1 MAHLVVVCF
10 GQIVHGCTGSYHA
23 VRNILHAK
31 PLERG
36 GVEMTQQQFFREI
49 FGKHPVVESI
59 QVMLFAKEIGKLA
72 AFVFLDDD
80 FAGLKAL
87 QQLVDIFRAA
97 LGSIKFAG
105 RNIQKGDTGVAR

>member
-1 MAHLVVVCF
+1 
-10 GQIVHGCTGSYHA
+10 
-23 VRNILHAK
+23 
-31 PLERG
+31 
-36 GVEMTQQQFFREI
+36 
-49 FGKHPVVESI
+49 
-59 QVMLFAKEIGKLA
+59 MLFAKEIGKLA